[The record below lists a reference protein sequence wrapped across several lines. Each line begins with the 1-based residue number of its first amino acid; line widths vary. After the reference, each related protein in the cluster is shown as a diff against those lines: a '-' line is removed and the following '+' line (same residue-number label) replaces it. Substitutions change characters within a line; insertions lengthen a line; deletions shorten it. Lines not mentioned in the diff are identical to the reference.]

1 MFFPWSFNSNSNFRI
16 SSTPWLSRPF
26 IGSSKI
32 QALCALPLTCSTYEE
47 LAHALEQQSRT
58 SFQNNVPIELLKLN
72 YKLLAGFLYQKT
84 VEAER
89 KGITLSISIQN
100 FALQTIV
107 PEYEL
112 LEMTGI
118 LLDNAIEATAESEII
133 KVSIDSYQAKVVL
146 PYPIQVLS

>member
-1 MFFPWSFNSNSNFRI
+1 M
-16 SSTPWLSRPF
+16 
-26 IGSSKI
+26 
-32 QALCALPLTCSTYEE
+32 
-47 LAHALEQQSRT
+47 
-58 SFQNNVPIELLKLN
+58 
-72 YKLLAGFLYQKT
+72 
-84 VEAER
+84 EAER